1 MSQSDK
7 SFLELMQG
15 EGLDDVVPLKQSG
28 KVNLQDATGK
38 PDEQSLQ
45 ERRIAAVSGEQE
57 GLSTG
62 EIVLLNH
69 LDPVAWKRDGVQE
82 GVYRN
87 LRLGKYQVDA
97 RLDLI
102 RKSIPQCLNELQSFI
117 VECIKYDIRTVLVN
131 HGRSKDRSGMGNRQK
146 SYLNLWLQSLPDVMA
161 FHSAQPQH
169 GGIGAIYVLLK
180 KSDAKRLDNWEKHQ
194 KR

>member
-1 MSQSDK
+1 MNQNDDT
-7 SFLELMQG
+7 FTEMMQM
-15 EGLDDVVPLKQSG
+15 EGVTPLKYVA
-28 KVNLQDATGK
+28 KADLQDQKRKKDT
-38 PDEQSLQ
+38 ELLES
-45 ERRIAAVSGEQE
+45 RRKAAVAGDED
-57 GLSTG
+57 GLTTG
-62 EIVLLNH
+62 PIDLLH
-69 LDPVAWKRDGVQE
+69 PLDPVEWKSDGVQE

-102 RKSIPQCLNELQSFI
+102 RKSIPQCKDELLAF
-117 VECIKYDIRTVLVN
+117 VKECIKYDIRTVLIN
-131 HGRSKDRSGMGNRQK
+131 HGRSKDKTAMGNRQK
-146 SYLNLWLQSLPDVMA
+146 SYLNQWLQVLPEVMA

-180 KSDAKRLDNWEKHQ
+180 KSEEKRLENWEQHQ

>member
-1 MSQSDK
+1 MNNNDDT
-7 SFLELMQG
+7 FTEMMQM
-15 EGLDDVVPLKQSG
+15 EGVTPLKYAAKADLKDQ
-28 KVNLQDATGK
+28 KKNKDTELL
-38 PDEQSLQ
+38 EN
-45 ERRIAAVSGEQE
+45 RRKAAVAGDED
-57 GLSTG
+57 GLTTG
-62 EIVLLNH
+62 PIDLLH
-69 LDPVAWKRDGVQE
+69 PLDPVEWKSDGVQE

-102 RKSIPQCLNELQSFI
+102 RKSIPQCKDELLAF
-117 VECIKYDIRTVLVN
+117 VKECIKYDIRTVLIN
-131 HGRSKDRSGMGNRQK
+131 HGRSKDKTAMGNRQK
-146 SYLNLWLQSLPDVMA
+146 SYLNQWLQALPEVMA

-180 KSDAKRLDNWEKHQ
+180 KSDEKRLENWEQHQ

>member
-1 MSQSDK
+1 MNQSEKNFSEMMQMEGVKPLGK
-7 SFLELMQG
+7 SNKIDLHAQKTKTDEEL
-15 EGLDDVVPLKQSG
+15 L
-28 KVNLQDATGK
+28 
-38 PDEQSLQ
+38 
-45 ERRIAAVSGEQE
+45 ERRRKAAVAGDDD
-57 GLSTG
+57 GLTTG
-62 EIVLLNH
+62 SIDLLH
-69 LDPVAWKRDGVQE
+69 PLDPVEWKSDGVQE

-102 RKSIPQCLNELQSFI
+102 RKSIPQCKDELLAFVQ
-117 VECIKYDIRTVLVN
+117 ECIKYDIRTVLVN
-131 HGRSKDRSGMGNRQK
+131 HGRSKDKVAMSNRQK
-146 SYLNLWLQSLPDVMA
+146 SYLNLWLQALPEVMA

-180 KSDAKRLDNWEKHQ
+180 KSEEKRLENWEQHQ

>member
-1 MSQSDK
+1 MNQNDDT
-7 SFLELMQG
+7 FTEMMQM
-15 EGLDDVVPLKQSG
+15 EGVTPLKYVA
-28 KVNLQDATGK
+28 KADLQDQKRKKDT
-38 PDEQSLQ
+38 ELLES
-45 ERRIAAVSGEQE
+45 RRKAAVAGDED
-57 GLSTG
+57 GLTTG
-62 EIVLLNH
+62 PIDLLH
-69 LDPVAWKRDGVQE
+69 PLDPVEWKSDGVQE

-102 RKSIPQCLNELQSFI
+102 RKSIPQCKDELLAF
-117 VECIKYDIRTVLVN
+117 VKECIKYDIRTVLIN
-131 HGRSKDRSGMGNRQK
+131 HGRSKVKAAMGNRQK
-146 SYLNLWLQSLPDVMA
+146 SYLNLWLQVVPEVMA

-180 KSDAKRLDNWEKHQ
+180 KSEDKRLENWEQHQ